1 LRIRASRLTKELKKK
16 EKKMKTRK
24 WKDITEDI
32 EEIRE
37 AIVRVKNHEEIPE
50 SEKNKML
57 EDLGRIMNKL
67 RNQGIAIFTDEVFYG
82 KAPTKFL
89 RNPKI
94 KLQAKGLYS
103 VLHSYSQPKELMFNP
118 KTFVSLKTL
127 SRDSGLHKKNV
138 GEWVKH
144 LEESGWV
151 TVRRRGKNMTNWYI
165 LHSKKRYKRN

>member
-1 LRIRASRLTKELKKK
+1 
-16 EKKMKTRK
+16 MKTRK

-32 EEIRE
+32 EEIKE
-37 AIVRVKNHEEIPE
+37 AISGVKNSPIPE

-67 RNQGIAIFTDEVFYG
+67 KNQGIAIFTDVVFYG

-89 RNPKI
+89 RDPKI

-103 VLHSYSQPKELMFNP
+103 VMHSYSQPKELMLNP

-127 SRDSGLHKKNV
+127 SGAAGSKRTQIIYWIRYLEDIG
-138 GEWVKH
+138 WITVK
-144 LEESGWV
+144 
-151 TVRRRGKNMTNWYI
+151 RRGLNMSNWYI
-165 LHSKKRYKRN
+165 LHSKKKYRKN